1 MASPF
6 SRLTSA
12 FVTPSTFV
20 NDLFTEIA
28 QDAHVMPDTASVTV
42 LISASAAV
50 ENSMAAVKH
59 AASDRFSGLMNAP
72 KETALQN
79 KETQT

>member
-1 MASPF
+1 MASAF

-12 FVTPSTFV
+12 FVTPSILV

-28 QDAHVMPDTASVTV
+28 QDAHVMPETASVTV

-50 ENSMAAVKH
+50 ENSTAAVKH
-59 AASDRFSGLMNAP
+59 AASNGFSGLMNAP

-79 KETQT
+79 KENQT